1 MVNAFKFPDNAQVY
15 ITCNVEVST
24 VQYSTVQYSTVQYI
38 IFKVKVRT
46 DNKRVLGIYCLSKH
60 DLTAPQ

>member
-24 VQYSTVQYSTVQYI
+24 VKYSTVQYSTEQYETE
-38 IFKVKVRT
+38 VRT
-46 DNKRVLGIYCLSKH
+46 DYKLGTTGYLLFI
-60 DLTAPQ
+60 